1 MSELFAV
8 IAFFLSLAALL
19 LGSEIIRRL
28 NAQNAAIQ
36 QLSERL
42 LANEIRAAEQEQS
55 QEKNVKTLQQLERLA
70 QGARNAPVAPTT
82 VAPTTGAAAVGGG
95 KGAA

>member
-8 IAFFLSLAALL
+8 IALFLSLAALL

-28 NAQNAAIQ
+28 NVQHAAIQ
-36 QLSERL
+36 RLEERL

-55 QEKNVKTLQQLERLA
+55 HEQNVKTLQQLERRA
-70 QGARNAPVAPTT
+70 QESRNAPA
-82 VAPTTGAAAVGGG
+82 APTTGAAAAGG
-95 KGAA
+95 KGAAKG